1 MHREN
6 AVVGSGPLRNGN
18 ARGKPKLAPRCGAR
32 TRAGCGCRAPAMAN
46 GRCRMHGSAST
57 GPRTEEGRARLR
69 AAHTTH
75 GGYGAETQAVLRHS
89 AVFVAETRALL
100 AELRPGIRANGLGVP
115 KRRP

>member
-6 AVVGSGPLRNGN
+6 AVVGSGPLRNGTRAAN
-18 ARGKPKLAPRCGAR
+18 RNLRCGAR